1 MDHEIAKRAILRGFA
16 AGASCV
22 SWLFTRFVFQT
33 PVRELQL
40 IFHLLYAT
48 ISSVKI
54 LYLAAEAVPFV
65 KTGGLAE
72 VAGSLPRAIR
82 QLGHDIRLVIP
93 RYGRISADAF
103 KLVRQIDAI
112 QVPMDERIES
122 AALFAGSIG
131 VGAGQTP
138 VYLVDSTRYFD
149 RQGIYMYG
157 DDAERFIF
165 FSRAALEACRA
176 LDWQPDVIHCNE
188 WHTALIPNWLK
199 TIYGADP
206 FFARTATLYTAHS
219 LEYQGIFGQRVLE
232 IAGLAD
238 IGFIAHPDVAPD
250 LNAVVDMMAR
260 GLLYADIINTVSESY
275 AREIRTPEFGQGLDP
290 ILRDRQDR
298 LFGILNGIDTELY
311 DPATDPYIAT
321 HFDAD
326 CIEARKANKAAL
338 QQDAGLPVRG
348 DAPLISLVGR
358 LTDQKGLDL
367 VSAVMER
374 SIYELDCQW
383 VVMGT
388 GALRYHERLAE
399 LAARHPGQIKA
410 FLTFNRRQ
418 EQRIYAGSDIF
429 LMPSRFEPCGL
440 NQMVAMRY
448 GSVPVVHAVGG
459 LADTVRDFN
468 PGTGAGNGF
477 SFARYAPAALHAAL
491 TRAVAAYRDANL
503 WRQLQRQCMLA
514 DFSWARSAEK
524 YVELYDRALA
534 AKREPL
540 TQTCYSQSEKDSEA
554 STPD

>member
-1 MDHEIAKRAILRGFA
+1 M
-16 AGASCV
+16 
-22 SWLFTRFVFQT
+22 
-33 PVRELQL
+33 
-40 IFHLLYAT
+40 IFSPLCANIRL
-48 ISSVKI
+48 VKI

-93 RYGRISADAF
+93 RYGRIAADRF
-103 KLVRQIDAI
+103 KLTRQLDAI
-112 QVPMDERIES
+112 QAPMDDRIES

-188 WHTALIPNWLK
+188 WHTALIPNWLT
-199 TIYGADP
+199 TIYRDDP
-206 FFARTATLYTAHS
+206 FFARTATLYTAHN

-232 IAGLAD
+232 IAGLSD
-238 IGFIAHPDVAPD
+238 VGFIAHPDVAPD
-250 LNAVVDMMAR
+250 LNEVLDMMAR
-260 GLLYADIINTVSESY
+260 GLLFADIISTVSESY
-275 AREIRTPEFGQGLDP
+275 AQEIRTPEFGQRLDP

-311 DPATDPYIAT
+311 DPTTDPYIAT
-321 HFDAD
+321 HFDVSRVERRAD
-326 CIEARKANKAAL
+326 NKAAL
-338 QQDAGLPVRG
+338 QTDAGLLVRREV
-348 DAPLISLVGR
+348 PLISLVSR

-367 VSAVMER
+367 VSAVAER
-374 SIYELDCQW
+374 MVCELGCQLI
-383 VVMGT
+383 VMGT
-388 GALRYHERLAE
+388 GASRYHELLAE
-399 LAARHPGQIKA
+399 LAARHPRQIKP

-448 GSVPVVHAVGG
+448 GSVPVVHSVGG
-459 LADTVRDFN
+459 LADTVCDFD
-468 PGTGAGNGF
+468 PAVGAGNGF
-477 SFARYAPAALHAAL
+477 GFIPYEPAALYGAL
-491 TRAVAAYRDANL
+491 IRAVATYRDPGL
-503 WRQLQRQCMLA
+503 WRQLQQRCMTA

-524 YVELYDRALA
+524 YVELYNRALTV
-534 AKREPL
+534 KRGEPQPL
-540 TQTCYSQSEKDSEA
+540 
-554 STPD
+554 P